1 MSERKM
7 AYIVEVAEKREIEGA
22 DAIEHI
28 RVNGWWVVAQK
39 SMGYEVGSKVVYCE
53 IDSFIPE
60 DVAPFLT
67 KKKPKEYMGALGN
80 VLKTIRLRGVLSQ
93 GLLLP
98 ISVLEASVPAEVLS
112 CVGDLQPGMDVGAL
126 QPGMDVGALLGICKY
141 ELPEVEG
148 KQNLQQAGSWPSFIR
163 KTDQTRLQNCI
174 RDMEHGNYWK
184 VYEITEK
191 LEGQSF
197 TAFIFN
203 GEVGVC
209 SRNVFLKH
217 EGEDS
222 NNNWSNIFNKHNM
235 ATLLPEIAEKF
246 GRDFAIQG
254 ELVGP
259 GIQGNIYGLTEQILF
274 VYNIIDLRSHKDLS
288 PRDRWTFFNL
298 YLDGTGIRHV
308 PVLGNEVG
316 AVHNLCMPD
325 GSGLLL
331 EEILD
336 CANGESSL
344 AKVRR
349 EGLVYKSF
357 DGFSFKVI
365 SNEYLEK
372 GWKVE

>member
-60 DVAPFLT
+60 TVAPFLT
-67 KKKPKEYMGALGN
+67 KRKPKEFNGVLGN
-80 VLKTIRLRGVLSQ
+80 VLKTIRLRGALSQ

-98 ISVLEASVPAEVLS
+98 LDVAVELFVGSEFDDGAELCEVFHI
-112 CVGDLQPGMDVGAL
+112 GADVSGI
-126 QPGMDVGALLGICKY
+126 LGITKY
-141 ELPEVEG
+141 EVPEAEG
-148 KQNLQQAGSWPSFIR
+148 KQNMQQRGSWPTFLQ
-163 KTDQTRLQNCI
+163 KTDQPRIQNHYKELK
-174 RDMEHGNYWK
+174 RGGFWK
-184 VYEITEK
+184 VWEITEK

-197 TAFIFN
+197 TAFVFQ
-203 GEVGVC
+203 GDVGVC

-217 EGEDS
+217 DGEDS
-222 NNNWSNIFNKHNM
+222 DNNWSNIFNKHNM

-254 ELVGP
+254 EICGP
-259 GIQGNIYGLTEQILF
+259 GIQCNIYGLTEHQLF
-274 VYNIIDLRSHKDLS
+274 IYNVIDLRSHKDLN
-288 PRDRWTFFNL
+288 PAERWEFFST
-298 YLDGTGIRHV
+298 YLQYMGVRHV
-308 PVLGNEVG
+308 PISTNGDNAFVF
-316 AVHNLCMPD
+316 NLCMPD
-325 GSGLLL
+325 GHPLPM
-331 EEILD
+331 EEILQVAD
-336 CANGESSL
+336 GKSALAN
-344 AKVRR
+344 VRR
-349 EGLVYKSF
+349 EGEVYKSF
-357 DGFSFKVI
+357 DGDSFKAI

>member
-1 MSERKM
+1 MSDRKM
-7 AYIVEVAEKREIEGA
+7 AYVVEVAEKREIEGA

-39 SMGYEVGSKVVYCE
+39 GMGYKVGDLVVYCE
-53 IDSFIPE
+53 IDAFIPE
-60 DVAPFLT
+60 SVAPFLT
-67 KKKPKEYMGALGN
+67 KKQPKEFNGVKGN
-80 VLKTIRLRGVLSQ
+80 VLKTIRLRGALSQ

-98 ISVLEASVPAEVLS
+98 LSVLDGVVESELM
-112 CVGDLQPGMDVGAL
+112 VGLDVSL
-126 QPGMDVGALLGICKY
+126 PLGICKY
-141 ELPEVEG
+141 ELPEAEG
-148 KQNLQQAGSWPSFIR
+148 KQNLQQAGSWPSFLR

-209 SRNVFLKH
+209 SRNVHLKH
-217 EGEDS
+217 EGEGTE
-222 NNNWSNIFNKHNM
+222 NNWSNAFNKYNM
-235 ATLLPEIAEKF
+235 STLLPAIAEKF

-259 GIQGNIYGLTEQILF
+259 GIQGNIYGLTEQTLF
-274 VYNIIDLRSHKDLS
+274 VYNILDLRSHKDLS
-288 PRDRWTFFNL
+288 PRDRWTFFNM
-298 YLDGTGIRHV
+298 YLVGTGIRHV

-316 AVHNLCMPD
+316 AVHNLCLPD
-325 GSGLLL
+325 GSGLLI
-331 EEILD
+331 EEILE

-365 SNEYLEK
+365 SNEYLEHGYK
-372 GWKVE
+372 IN

>member
-80 VLKTIRLRGVLSQ
+80 VLKTIRLRGAMSQ

-98 ISVLEASVPAEVLS
+98 LSVLPWGGEDLS
-112 CVGDLQPGMDVGAL
+112 LVFDSPFDIPVDYDVSKT
-126 QPGMDVGALLGICKY
+126 LGILKY
-141 ELPEVEG
+141 EAPEAEG
-148 KQNLQQAGSWPSFIR
+148 KQNMQQRGSWPTFLR
-163 KTDQTRLQNCI
+163 KTDQPRIQNHYKELK
-174 RDMEHGNYWK
+174 RGGFWK
-184 VYEITEK
+184 VWEITEK

-197 TAFIFN
+197 TAFVFQ
-203 GEVGVC
+203 GDVGVC

-222 NNNWSNIFNKHNM
+222 DNNWSNIFNKHNM

-254 ELVGP
+254 EICGP
-259 GIQGNIYGLTEQILF
+259 GIQGNIYGLTEHQLF
-274 VYNIIDLRSHKDLS
+274 IYNVIDLRSHKDLN
-288 PRDRWTFFNL
+288 PAERWEFFST
-298 YLDGTGIRHV
+298 YLQYMGVRHV
-308 PVLGNEVG
+308 PISTNGDSAFVF
-316 AVHNLCMPD
+316 NLCMPD
-325 GSGLLL
+325 GHPLPM
-331 EEILD
+331 EEILQVAD
-336 CANGESSL
+336 GKSALAN
-344 AKVRR
+344 VRR
-349 EGLVYKSF
+349 EGEVYKSF
-357 DGFSFKVI
+357 DGESFKAI

>member
-1 MSERKM
+1 MSDRKM
-7 AYIVEVAEKREIEGA
+7 AYIVDVAEKREIEGA

-28 RVNGWWVVAQK
+28 RVDGWWVVAQK
-39 SMGYEVGSKVVYCE
+39 SMGYKVGDLVVYCE

-80 VLKTIRLRGVLSQ
+80 VLKTIRLRGALSQ

-98 ISVLEASVPAEVLS
+98 LSVLPLGGEDLS
-112 CVGDLQPGMDVGAL
+112 LVFDSPSDIPVGYDVSKT
-126 QPGMDVGALLGICKY
+126 LGILKY
-141 ELPEVEG
+141 EVPEAEG
-148 KQNLQQAGSWPSFIR
+148 KQNMQQRGSWPAFLR
-163 KTDQTRLQNCI
+163 KTDQPRLQNCVG
-174 RDMEHGNYWK
+174 DMKSGNYWK
-184 VYEITEK
+184 VYEVTEK

-197 TAFIFN
+197 TAFVFQ
-203 GEVGVC
+203 GDVGVC

-222 NNNWSNIFNKHNM
+222 CNNWSNIFNKHNM

-254 ELVGP
+254 EICGP
-259 GIQGNIYGLTEQILF
+259 GIQGNIYGLTEHQLF
-274 VYNIIDLRSHKDLS
+274 IYNVIDLRSHKDLS

-298 YLDGTGIRHV
+298 YLEGTGIRHV

-316 AVHNLCMPD
+316 AVHNLCTPD

-365 SNEYLEK
+365 SNEYLEHGYK
-372 GWKVE
+372 IN